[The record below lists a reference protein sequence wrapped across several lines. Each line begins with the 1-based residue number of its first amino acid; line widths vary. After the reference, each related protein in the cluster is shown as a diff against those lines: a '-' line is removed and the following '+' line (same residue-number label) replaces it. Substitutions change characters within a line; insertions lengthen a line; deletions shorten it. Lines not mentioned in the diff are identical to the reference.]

1 MLMISK
7 MKFSILL
14 SISLSVLLTGCFFSS
29 NKMQTAK
36 DNLIIDKNAPYWLND
51 SKVIGYITQIGVAK
65 NIDKKRFS
73 FNRQKALLDARYKLT
88 RKLYIKT
95 QDIYNTY
102 EKENDNKSSFDK
114 DIKNIS
120 QQVSLQS
127 IKKSKVIN
135 SWLSP
140 NNTLYIQVSI
150 KSSIVAKN
158 IQKKSKSLFNKNK
171 GLYTNFLS
179 NEAFIKISKRLE
191 Y

>member
-1 MLMISK
+1 
-7 MKFSILL
+7 
-14 SISLSVLLTGCFFSS
+14 
-29 NKMQTAK
+29 MQTVK
-36 DNLIIDKNAPYWLND
+36 KNLIIEENAPYWLND
-51 SKVIGYITQIGVAK
+51 SKIIGHITQIGVAK

-73 FNRQKALLDARYKLT
+73 FNRQKALIDARYKLT

-95 QDIYNTY
+95 QDIYTTY
-102 EKENDNKSSFDK
+102 EKKDNKSSFDK

-127 IKKSKVIN
+127 IKESQIIN
-135 SWLSP
+135 SWISP
-140 NNTLYIQVSI
+140 NNTLYMQVSI

-179 NEAFIKISKRLE
+179 NEAFIQISKKLE